1 MVEVA
6 VVQMKSSVNKDEN
19 LKFSLEQI
27 KEARKKKAQMICFPE
42 FQMAF
47 SPNSQSS
54 KELFSISELVDGGF
68 VTELSKSARENDIYI
83 IGTIYERSTKDSD
96 EFNKSLNSPENFDN
110 RYCVYDTAVFI
121 NNKGFIVS
129 YYRKLHLYNALG
141 FQESKK
147 LLAGNKLFSP
157 VDSPLGKLG
166 VLVCYDLRF
175 PELGRLLAIE
185 GSGALVAPSGWVQGT
200 MKEDHWLTMCK
211 ARSIENGVYLIAP
224 NQVGN
229 IFCGHSLIVDPF
241 GVVILDMGTRE
252 GMEIIDLDLGKIDLV
267 RNDLPLLKNRR
278 EDLYNLRQKNAF

>member
-1 MVEVA
+1 LVEVA
-6 VVQMKSSVNKDEN
+6 IVQMKSSVNKNDN

-27 KEARKKKAQMICFPE
+27 KETRKKKAKIICFPE

-47 SPNSQSS
+47 SPNSQST
-54 KELFSISELVDGGF
+54 KDLFSISELIDGNF
-68 VTELSKSARENDIYI
+68 VSELRKSAKENDIHV

-96 EFNKSLNSPENFDN
+96 KINKSLNNKKNSDSQ
-110 RYCVYDTAVFI
+110 YCVYDTVVFI
-121 NNKGFIVS
+121 NNKGILVS
-129 YYRKLHLYNALG
+129 HYRKLHLYDALG

-166 VLVCYDLRF
+166 ILVCYDLRF

-185 GSGALVAPSGWVQGT
+185 GSNALVAPSGWVQGA

-229 IFCGHSLIVDPF
+229 IFCGHSLIIDPF
-241 GVVILDMGTRE
+241 GVVVLDMGNRE
-252 GMEIIDLDLGKIDLV
+252 GVEIIDLDLDRIGLV

-278 EDLYNLRQKNAF
+278 EDLYNLREKNVF